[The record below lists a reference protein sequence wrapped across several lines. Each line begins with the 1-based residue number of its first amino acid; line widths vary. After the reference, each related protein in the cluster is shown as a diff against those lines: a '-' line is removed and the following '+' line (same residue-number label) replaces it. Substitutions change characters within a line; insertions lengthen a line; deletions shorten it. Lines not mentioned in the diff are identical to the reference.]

1 MDNGDI
7 KYYEALGWLS
17 PTELILSALE
27 VSKIDSGLALVLS
40 QLAVVRANGS
50 SEMETE
56 ISDMVQAFLKKHIP
70 EMEELQR
77 RMNAKYN

>member
-1 MDNGDI
+1 MSDDDI

-17 PTELILSALE
+17 PTELSLSALG

-40 QLAVVRANGS
+40 QLAVVRLKGS
-50 SEMETE
+50 LEMETE
-56 ISDMVQAFLKKHIP
+56 IHDMVQNFLKKHIP